1 MHTTSE
7 NEKGA
12 GHHGLPLAGHL
23 GIHIR
28 ERERERRKGEGGY
41 AAVTVWREG
50 SGGATKKPPDV
61 SLAVNDDR
69 RFFFFCS
76 GGTGPGWNL
85 QEPMTG
91 AGGAGSTCQCSLR
104 PSELSRQ

>member
-69 RFFFFCS
+69 RFFFFLLRRNWTWLEPS
-76 GGTGPGWNL
+76 GAHDWCGRCRFHMSVQP
-85 QEPMTG
+85 
-91 AGGAGSTCQCSLR
+91 STL
-104 PSELSRQ
+104 